1 MRKRIASLF
10 LVLALVLSLM
20 PNVSFA
26 AVAMDDPKLIAYL
39 EEISATRGFEITV
52 EDFEDYLLEY
62 YGAGLEDWE
71 NFEEI
76 EGSLG
81 EVISADYSNLQTIYE
96 DYDLDEASLMQL
108 LEDNGVSIDN
118 FIYVE
123 DLDMEVAFY
132 IAGDPLEDIFTELDL
147 TEEELEA
154 LFVHLD
160 SMSEKLEDPAILQR
174 LEELGAQMENFADF
188 DSIEELTDAQITQII
203 SIYDELLDIFELDA
217 KFYLKKGKEK
227 RAITISE
234 LFMLKDPNGYNL
246 LIELYNKSGNFILD
260 MELTADMIG
269 SDIIEDIGED
279 VNEVPEV
286 VEKIKDSP
294 KTEKGGKLPNTGS
307 DFLPNSLIGLVIAG
321 AGFILYR
328 RVRKTA

>member
-1 MRKRIASLF
+1 LF
-10 LVLALVLSLM
+10 LVLALVFSLM

-26 AVAMDDPKLIAYL
+26 AVTMDDPKLTAYL

-62 YGAGLEDWE
+62 YGSGLGDWE
-71 NFEEI
+71 NFEEL
-76 EGSLG
+76 EGALG
-81 EVISADYSNLQTIYE
+81 EVIQADYSNLQSIYE

-108 LEDNGVSIDN
+108 LEDNGGTIDN
-118 FIYVE
+118 YIYVE

-132 IAGDPLEDIFTELDL
+132 VEGDPLEDIFTELGL

-160 SMSEKLEDPAILQR
+160 SMSEKLEDPAVLQR
-174 LEELGAQMENFADF
+174 LEELGAQMEDFADF

-203 SIYDELLDIFELDA
+203 SIYDEVLEIFELDT
-217 KFYLKKGKEK
+217 KYYLKKGKEK
-227 RAITISE
+227 RPITLNE
-234 LFMLKDPNGYNL
+234 LLLLKDPNGYNL
-246 LIELYNKSGNFILD
+246 VIELYNKNGDFILD
-260 MELTADMIG
+260 MEITADMIG

-279 VNEVPEV
+279 VKEVPKV

-294 KTEKGGKLPNTGS
+294 KTEKGGKLPNTAS
-307 DFLPNSLIGLVIAG
+307 DFLPNSLVGLALAG